1 MLASKE
7 LPFTS
12 NAIESL
18 VAYPNPFENKIF
30 LKDLDYSKVQSVQ
43 LIDFLGKEIDL
54 NMNWDEMSL
63 ELNGSAQSSGVYFLK
78 IGLTTGESKII
89 KLLKS

>member
-1 MLASKE
+1 
-7 LPFTS
+7 
-12 NAIESL
+12 
-18 VAYPNPFENKIF
+18 
-30 LKDLDYSKVQSVQ
+30 VQSVQ